1 MTCYIQKEII
11 SGRALPETMT
21 QAEVVTGR
29 DIKVRLT
36 HEIEEKGIVNQ
47 NSGLGCS
54 QQNSGEIR
62 GGGKGD
68 RKEYDS

>member
-1 MTCYIQKEII
+1 MTCSIQKEII

-47 NSGLGCS
+47 NLGLGCS
-54 QQNSGEIR
+54 QQNSGER
-62 GGGKGD
+62 GGGGKGD

>member
-1 MTCYIQKEII
+1 MTCSIQKEII

-21 QAEVVTGR
+21 QAEVVIGD
-29 DIKVRLT
+29 DINVRVT
-36 HEIEEKGIVNQ
+36 YEIEEKGIVNQ

-54 QQNSGEIR
+54 QQNSGERR

>member
-1 MTCYIQKEII
+1 MTSSIQKEII

-29 DIKVRLT
+29 HIKVMLT
-36 HEIEEKGIVNQ
+36 HEIEEKGIANQ

-54 QQNSGEIR
+54 QQNSGERR